1 MLITIDGYSCQ
12 GKSYFGE
19 QIAQKM
25 GLSFF
30 STGLL
35 VRFIAYHYGRSEKRD
50 TEPMLAIQNALGV
63 LEKTDIDDIILME
76 NLRQLKTERYL
87 KEISQFSFIMP
98 ALQRKLKSYVYGKNI
113 LLDGRYTF
121 YIFPEAD
128 RKYYFRST
136 IENRISLVVRAKGLS
151 YKEARAYVLYRDSFE
166 EEVVVPN
173 SVTIIDPFAFS
184 KDSLVDYLLKDI
196 QR

>member
-12 GKSYFGE
+12 GKSYLGE
-19 QIAQKM
+19 QIAKRM

-35 VRFIAYHYGRSEKRD
+35 VRFIAYHYGLLKNRNV
-50 TEPMLAIQNALGV
+50 EPMLAIQNALDI
-63 LEKTDIDDIILME
+63 LEKTDIDDIITLAS
-76 NLRQLKTERYL
+76 LRELETETYL
-87 KEISQFSFIMP
+87 QDISNFPFIMSI
-98 ALQRKLKSYVYGKNI
+98 LQRKLKSYAYGKDI

-121 YIFPEAD
+121 NIFPEAN

-136 IENRISLVVRAKGLS
+136 VENRISLVVRTKGLS
-151 YKEARAYVLYRDSFE
+151 YEEAHTYVLYRDSFE
-166 EEVVVPN
+166 EIVVVPN
-173 SVTIIDPFAFS
+173 SVMIIDPFSFS
-184 KDSLVDYLLKDI
+184 RDSLLDYLLKDI